1 MKSNKRNRIIL
12 ILVSLVLFVLLGI
25 GALAVAD
32 IPVME
37 KWGATLEKR
46 AKTGPDKLYAVG
58 KNGKVLQKEI
68 DQAKRFYILSG
79 VNESDAE
86 ETSKDYML
94 KREALYQAA
103 IKNGYTVTDEEIQSY
118 LDEVKEFAQKADNKE
133 DMQSVINQFD
143 SVQAYWEYEFEVY
156 KKNLPI
162 QKYLEDMEEVFKK
175 NQSLKRDNDVDL
187 ETEWANYLE
196 RLKSELMQEENFEIV
211 K

>member
-1 MKSNKRNRIIL
+1 MKSNKRSRIIL

-46 AKTGPDKLYAVG
+46 AKTGSDKLYAVG

-86 ETSKDYML
+86 ETAKDYML

-118 LDEVKEFAQKADNKE
+118 LDELKEFAKTADNKE

-143 SVQAYWEYEFEVY
+143 SEQAYWEYEFEVY

-162 QKYLEDMEEVFKK
+162 QKYLEDMEKVFKK